1 MEEVGDKTEVSRTS
15 SYQIA
20 DSAVVF
26 RLAWYTV
33 ASKPGVL
40 LTEYSEAES
49 QIFKGKAMFSV
60 DADSQ
65 KYDVRIWVEEAQ
77 RSVEITVWG
86 KNGKA
91 IHEYLETIESALNA
105 HLEKFATISD
115 DERAKLRRALVA
127 KTCWDRLIFEILNK
141 APLND
146 VYIQLAHGR
155 EMMIKATQGE
165 DLHSLTLSTS
175 GWLSEIESLPRDESP
190 PANIAAELAKKTIE
204 WKKETHEV
212 IARYL

>member
-1 MEEVGDKTEVSRTS
+1 MEEVGDKTEVSRIL

-20 DSAVVF
+20 DSSVVF
-26 RLAWYTV
+26 RLAWYAV

-49 QIFKGKAMFSV
+49 QIFKGKAMFSADV
-60 DADSQ
+60 DSE

-86 KNGKA
+86 RSGDA
-91 IHEYLETIESALNA
+91 LGSYLKTIESSLTTY
-105 HLEKFATISD
+105 LEKYASISD
-115 DERAKLRRALVA
+115 DERARLRRALVA

-141 APLND
+141 APLGD

-155 EMMIKATQGE
+155 EMMIKATEGE
-165 DLHSLTLSTS
+165 DLHTLTLSTS
-175 GWLSEIESLPRDESP
+175 GWLSKIESLPRDEVP
-190 PANIAAELAKKTIE
+190 PASVAAELAKKSIE